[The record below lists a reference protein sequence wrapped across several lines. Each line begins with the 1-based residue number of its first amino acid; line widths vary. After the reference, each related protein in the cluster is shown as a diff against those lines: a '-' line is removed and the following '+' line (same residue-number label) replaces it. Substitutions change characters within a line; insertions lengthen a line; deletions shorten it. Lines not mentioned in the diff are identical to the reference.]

1 MTPTPHPPSYYAATA
16 NPPDACPALD
26 GEYRCDVCVIGGGY
40 TGVSTALHLAERG
53 YDVVL
58 LEAQRLGWGASG
70 RNGGQVGSGQ
80 RRDQDELEKM
90 VGRDAAHKLWGFAE
104 DAKALVR
111 DLIERHAIDC
121 DYKPGILH
129 ADHKPRYVAHSHAY
143 AQKLQDD
150 YGYAHASAVSAD
162 EIGEMLAT
170 RGYHGGWLDMGGA
183 HLHPLNYLLGLARAA
198 KAAGVR
204 VFEGTQAT
212 RIATGSESV
221 VTTANGVVR
230 AGHIVLAGNG
240 YLDGIDSTI
249 EARVMPIN
257 NFILAT
263 EPLGDEAAH
272 ALIRNDVAVAD
283 SRFVINYYR
292 LSADKRLLFGGGEN
306 YSSRFPSDLKA
317 FVRRHMLK
325 IYPQLA
331 DTKIDYAWGGTL
343 AVTFNRMPYF
353 ARPSPGVI
361 TAAGYSGHGVALA
374 TLGGQILAEAIDGT
388 LSRFDVFDRVP
399 TQVFPGG
406 RLMRWPTLVAAM
418 SYYALRDRL

>member
-1 MTPTPHPPSYYAATA
+1 M
-16 NPPDACPALD
+16 
-26 GEYRCDVCVIGGGY
+26 
-40 TGVSTALHLAERG
+40 
-53 YDVVL
+53 
-58 LEAQRLGWGASG
+58 
-70 RNGGQVGSGQ
+70 
-80 RRDQDELEKM
+80 
-90 VGRDAAHKLWGFAE
+90 
-104 DAKALVR
+104 
-111 DLIERHAIDC
+111 
-121 DYKPGILH
+121 
-129 ADHKPRYVAHSHAY
+129 
-143 AQKLQDD
+143 
-150 YGYAHASAVSAD
+150 
-162 EIGEMLAT
+162 
-170 RGYHGGWLDMGGA
+170 
-183 HLHPLNYLLGLARAA
+183 
-198 KAAGVR
+198 
-204 VFEGTQAT
+204 
-212 RIATGSESV
+212 
-221 VTTANGVVR
+221 
-230 AGHIVLAGNG
+230 VLAGNG
-240 YLDGIDSTI
+240 YLDGIDSTV

-272 ALIRNDVAVAD
+272 ALIRDDVAVAD

-306 YSSRFPSDLKA
+306 YSSRFPNDLKS

-353 ARPSPGVI
+353 ARPAPGVI

-388 LSRFDVFDRVP
+388 LARFDIFDRVP

>member
-1 MTPTPHPPSYYAATA
+1 MTPAPHPLSYYAATA
-16 NPPDACPALD
+16 DLPDPCPPLN
-26 GEYRCDVCVIGGGY
+26 GEHRCDVCVVGGGY
-40 TGVSTALHLAERG
+40 TGVSAALHLAERG
-53 YDVVL
+53 YDVAL

-70 RNGGQVGSGQ
+70 RNGGQAGSGQ
-80 RRDQDELEKM
+80 RRDQDDLEKM
-90 VGRDAAHKLWGFAE
+90 VGRDDAHRLWHLAE

-111 DLIERHAIDC
+111 DLIDRHGIAC

-129 ADHKPRYVAHSHAY
+129 ADHKQRYVEHSHAY
-143 AQKLQDD
+143 AAKLRDD
-150 YGYAHASAVSAD
+150 YGYAHARAVSGD
-162 EIGEMLAT
+162 EIREMLDT
-170 RGYHGGWLDMGGA
+170 RDYHGGWLDMGGA
-183 HLHPLNYLLGLARAA
+183 HLHPLNYLLGLVRAA
-198 KAAGVR
+198 KAAGVT
-204 VFEGTQAT
+204 VFEGTRAT
-212 RIATGSESV
+212 AVKKGPAPE
-221 VTTANGVVR
+221 VTTAGGTVR
-230 AGHIVLAGNG
+230 ADHVVLAGNG
-240 YLDGIDSTI
+240 YLDGIDSTV

-263 EPLGDEAAH
+263 EPLGDGAAR
-272 ALIRNDVAVAD
+272 ALIRDDVAVAD

-306 YSSRFPSDLKA
+306 YSSRFPKDLKS

-331 DTKIDYAWGGTL
+331 DTRIDYAWGGTL

-353 ARPSPGVI
+353 ARPAPGVI

-388 LSRFDVFDRVP
+388 LARFDIFDRVP